1 MTDAPKESPKRAAYK
16 AAEVCEIAH
25 IQPYV
30 LRSWES
36 EFPKLGVL
44 RAGARI
50 YRQSDLDQVL
60 RIKQL
65 VFEEGLTLAGARR
78 RIEEE
83 NGQLQ
88 ELPIE
93 EFVTPEMRQ
102 RIGRVKDGLR
112 QVLTILGPAQEPAG
126 AVDAANA
133 DDSDVLRLRPADSGG
148 DGNAAAS
155 MGRRRAKTGEKK
167 AAHRPRTT
175 GGRASGSPR
184 SRGRA

>member
-1 MTDAPKESPKRAAYK
+1 MPKDLPKRAAYK

-44 RAGARI
+44 RSGTRI
-50 YRQSDLDQVL
+50 YRQSDLEQVL

-65 VFEEGLTLAGARR
+65 VFEEGLTLSGARR

-83 NGQLQ
+83 HGPALD

-102 RIGRVKDGLR
+102 RIGAIKDGLR
-112 QVLTILGPAQEPAG
+112 QVLTMLGPARTAG
-126 AVDAANA
+126 E
-133 DDSDVLRLRPADSGG
+133 
-148 DGNAAAS
+148 AAAVGDHAVALAS
-155 MGRRRAKTGEKK
+155 EQSPVPSRLKRALKTAPKGASRRAAGTRG
-167 AAHRPRTT
+167 
-175 GGRASGSPR
+175 GNGRAFKRRHS
-184 SRGRA
+184 